1 MGEIG
6 GSPGTSGCSEQLGL
20 LQGPQ
25 KAGKMHRDRKLT
37 CMFKAQQKKVG
48 RQEEGE
54 WRSIWSM
61 RLLRLFR
68 QFFVLLIFACIFLIS
83 DFVNVYMYVSWSLLL
98 LTFHKEIERKGMELG
113 L

>member
-25 KAGKMHRDRKLT
+25 NAGKMSRDRKLT
-37 CMFKAQQKKVG
+37 WMFKAQQKKVG

-54 WRSIWSM
+54 WRSIWAM

-68 QFFVLLIFACIFLIS
+68 QFFVLLLFACIFFLFLI
-83 DFVNVYMYVSWSLLL
+83 L
-98 LTFHKEIERKGMELG
+98 
-113 L
+113 